1 MTLPVVVG
9 CPQCHC
15 ISSFE
20 AEFFLTRLCLQC
32 AECQFEIEFSYKGLA
47 ENPLAEIDHAFMGAD
62 L

>member
-32 AECQFEIEFSYKGLA
+32 AECQFEIEFSYDGLV
-47 ENPLAEIDHAFMGAD
+47 ENPLAEINYAFKCAD